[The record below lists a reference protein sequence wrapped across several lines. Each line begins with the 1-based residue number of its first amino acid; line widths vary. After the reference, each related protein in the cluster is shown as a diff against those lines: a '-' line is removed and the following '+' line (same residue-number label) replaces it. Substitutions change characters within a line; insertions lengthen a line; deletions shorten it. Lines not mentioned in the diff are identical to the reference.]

1 MKEFKVIFANSAEA
15 DIYKSFEWGR
25 QEWGDELAVK
35 WAIELKTSVNKILK
49 NFPLSQPIA
58 PESEDLLFEV
68 RQILVGR
75 YRVLYRIEM
84 EIVSILHV
92 RGSFVNY

>member
-1 MKEFKVIFANSAEA
+1 M
-15 DIYKSFEWGR
+15 
-25 QEWGDELAVK
+25 Q
-35 WAIELKTSVNKILK
+35 KTK
-49 NFPLSQPIA
+49 QPIA
-58 PESEDLLFEV
+58 PESGDLLFEV